1 MTTIRQA
8 WKAVVAF
15 LLPGLSI
22 LLAHALTDEP
32 WTQRVFVVALLTAVV
47 TSGAVYRV
55 RNGADPDPTTSTPQ
69 YDRGMSSVEVLLV
82 GILICVLL
90 VALHFLGVIR

>member
-1 MTTIRQA
+1 VTRIAEA

-32 WTQRVFVVALLTAVV
+32 FSQRVFVVALLTAVV
-47 TSGAVYRV
+47 TSGAVYGV
-55 RNGADPDPTTSTPQ
+55 KNAASVDPDTSTPQ
-69 YDRGMSSVEVLLV
+69 R
-82 GILICVLL
+82 
-90 VALHFLGVIR
+90 